1 MPTAEEE
8 IQTHSFLQSI
18 QNFFVKFPYL
28 LYSDGPVPTKNLHE
42 VLNLDFF

>member
-18 QNFFVKFPYL
+18 QNL
-28 LYSDGPVPTKNLHE
+28 LNFLIFCIQMAPTKNLHE
-42 VLNLDFF
+42 VLNLEYF